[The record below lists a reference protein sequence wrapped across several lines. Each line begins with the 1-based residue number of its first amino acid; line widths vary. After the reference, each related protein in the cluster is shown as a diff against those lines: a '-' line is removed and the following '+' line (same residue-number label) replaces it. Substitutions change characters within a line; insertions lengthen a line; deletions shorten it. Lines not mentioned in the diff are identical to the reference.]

1 MRAYDGSTSAFLTSQ
16 TGMVARALVWV
27 SARNR
32 STGATET
39 MGLWTGDDHQ
49 DFTIGGVVRSYFGA
63 GSVLALEPITMA
75 TGLDVRM
82 QRLTLAPVAP
92 EVETLIRGYDVRL
105 APVEIHRA
113 LFDPVTQ
120 ALIAEPL
127 RTFLG
132 WIDSVSIPTPVVG
145 GQASIEVTL
154 ASLGRSL
161 TRSLA
166 LKQSDG
172 TLRLRAP
179 DDGFRKYA
187 ALSGTVDTVWGENRA
202 RAPGT
207 TTPAPATGAAREHG
221 GGPGDRT

>member
-1 MRAYDGSTSAFLTSQ
+1 MRAYDGSTSAFLTAQS
-16 TGMVARALVWV
+16 GMMARSLVWV

-39 MGLWTGDDHQ
+39 MGIWDGDDHQ
-49 DFTIGGVVRSYFGA
+49 DFTIGGVVRTYFGA
-63 GSVLALEPITMA
+63 GSVLALDPITMA

-92 EVETLIRGYDVRL
+92 KVEMLIRGYDVRL
-105 APVEIHRA
+105 APVEVHRA
-113 LFDPVTQ
+113 LFDPVTR

-161 TRSLA
+161 TQSLA
-166 LKQSDG
+166 LKQSDE

-179 DDGFRKYA
+179 TDGFRKYA

-207 TTPAPATGAAREHG
+207 TTPAPAIGDAREHG

>member
-120 ALIAEPL
+120 TLIAEPL

-207 TTPAPATGAAREHG
+207 TTPAPAIGAAREHG